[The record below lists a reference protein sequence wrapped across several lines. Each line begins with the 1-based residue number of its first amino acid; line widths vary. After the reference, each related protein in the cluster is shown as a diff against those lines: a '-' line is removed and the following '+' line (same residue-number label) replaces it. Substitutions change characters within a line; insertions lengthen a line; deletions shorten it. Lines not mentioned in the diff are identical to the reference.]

1 MKTYNRPTPSNQ
13 DAKTKHRLNNQIRAK
28 EIRLIDDTGK
38 MLGIVTVA
46 EALRLAEQKELDL
59 VEISPAANPPVCK
72 ILDYSKF
79 IYEQQKREKIQKK
92 QQASQQM
99 KELRFTWRTATHDF
113 NFKVRHA
120 REFLEDGNKV
130 KATVMFRGRE
140 ITHQEVGQEL
150 LNKFVEAVADIS
162 KIDSPVRLE
171 GKKLSVVLSPDKIKT
186 KKQTK
191 EKEVQKI
198 D

>member
-1 MKTYNRPTPSNQ
+1 MKTYSKPIPTNQ

-38 MLGIVTVA
+38 MLGIVSVS

-79 IYEQQKREKIQKK
+79 VYEQQKREKVQKK

-130 KATVMFRGRE
+130 KATVIFRGRE

-171 GKKLSVVLSPDKIKT
+171 GKKLSVVLSPDKVKA

-191 EKEVQKI
+191 EEKVSKI

>member
-1 MKTYNRPTPSNQ
+1 MKTYNRPTLSNQ

-171 GKKLSVVLSPDKIKT
+171 GKKLSVVLSPDKIKA

>member
-1 MKTYNRPTPSNQ
+1 LKTYSKPIPTNQ
-13 DAKTKHRLNNQIRAK
+13 DAKIKHRLNNQIRAK

-38 MLGIVTVA
+38 MLGIVSVS

-79 IYEQQKREKIQKK
+79 VYEQQKREKVQKK

-130 KATVMFRGRE
+130 KATVIFRGRE

-171 GKKLSVVLSPDKIKT
+171 GKKLSVVLSPDKVKA

-191 EKEVQKI
+191 EEKVSKI